1 MMKIS
6 EILKK
11 RECDKKAKFSV
22 LVDRTKINNWIT
34 FKNCLLESKEK
45 LENYKIETKIPI
57 ALEKEIKNIETLY
70 SRLLNHLSQYK
81 IKDTNIFYEIY
92 VNNERFR
99 GNADFLLE
107 GEDGIETVV
116 LLKSGKNNFSPKARK
131 AENKAENSLELL
143 ALKQAFPKAKA
154 ELWFLKGAKET
165 STNYS
170 NVFDN
175 VVELPEGID
184 VIEKF
189 KENLKVKI
197 EKDCSKCLYRS
208 LCKED
213 LKITEQVEEKATKQA
228 EITFTSEQKKVI
240 ALRKGV
246 YSVLAGAGSGKT
258 KVIVERAKNLEGKVL
273 LITFTRKATAEIK
286 SRLGQVR
293 NVEVSTI
300 DSLVRKFCKDMEY
313 AIADKISKSRLIEKA
328 LITKNLD
335 MPYADIYNEFGL
347 ISKLLKAFN
356 NFNVDDAQKFKLKE
370 DDYMSLYDEYMR
382 LYKGYMSYEELTQY
396 VVKNNLAKKYDYVIV
411 DEAQDISKIQYDL
424 IKQLSQNIM
433 LVGDDDQSI
442 YGFRNGSNEF
452 LLNLK
457 KDYPNAKMI
466 ILSKNFRS
474 SKQIVSLGNKLLS
487 FNKDRYSK
495 VLTAN
500 RAGTEVKIGIDI
512 EEIKEMEGTTGII
525 ARNHKDLDKFSK
537 FLDKAN
543 IKYNKDEYLVDN
555 IDTFRNIVNLYCN
568 RDWDNDILL
577 FQLLQKL
584 DLFMELT
591 EEDYLKNNA
600 PMIEK
605 LEEYAYYKITDIFY
619 NLDKMSYKE
628 QLIYLFNRLSIPQN
642 IIEKLSEIPVTTLR
656 ELNTY
661 LIDMVRFF
669 DDTKINIGN
678 EAVTLLTAHSSKGKE
693 YDNVIV
699 LNINSFFENA
709 EDIDEARRLLY
720 VSISRA
726 KNKLILESDIS
737 DIIGITE
744 AV

>member
-273 LITFTRKATAEIK
+273 LITFTRKATAEIE

-300 DSLVRKFCKDMEY
+300 DGLVRKFCKDMEY

-356 NFNVDDAQKFKLKE
+356 NFNVDDAKKFKLKE

-699 LNINSFFENA
+699 LNINSFFENT